1 MWPIIFKGTDQILRS
16 LLESG
21 STVFS
26 ADRVNVFNLG
36 KLEKLNLKNG
46 MRHFEIIP
54 KQIKMTK
61 IYIYKIWYRLWNFR
75 FPQVSVTIIYS
86 RVTCDF
92 VTSVHAGSLNFNVIK
107 IRNPPSDNVH
117 NCTHPY
123 HMPLL
128 TVYQAFIHHE
138 SC

>member
-1 MWPIIFKGTDQILRS
+1 MWPIIFKGTDEILRT

-26 ADRVNVFNLG
+26 VDWVNPWKVWKIKF
-36 KLEKLNLKNG
+36 EKNG
-46 MRHFEIIP
+46 VRHFEIVP

-61 IYIYKIWYRLWNFR
+61 IYICKIWYRLWNFR